1 MGLSINSREFITAS
15 KVISYLRSIQHPSNT
30 IYVPAIFARHIASQ
44 RTSLANNRA
53 MFNQIKLLTTPNTTT
68 DLSTP
73 DPIVVPV
80 GLKVVSSQVCPD
92 TPSHFGATFNS
103 PFASDWR
110 DAHFQNYN
118 KMLASGTFS
127 ALILCSS
134 VPLHKTILRPRVTCK
149 VKDTSTPNQYDLYAW
164 TCADSSTQCAN
175 IDFTDSYSPVASI
188 DSLCLLLN
196 LAASE

>member
-1 MGLSINSREFITAS
+1 MLIFVIIHILVVHLLPFPCNYLI
-15 KVISYLRSIQHPSNT
+15 KVL
-30 IYVPAIFARHIASQ
+30 VWVV
-44 RTSLANNRA
+44 TSV
-53 MFNQIKLLTTPNTTT
+53 QI
-68 DLSTP
+68 D
-73 DPIVVPV
+73 II
-80 GLKVVSSQVCPD
+80 

-118 KMLASGTFS
+118 KMLASETFS
-127 ALILCSS
+127 ALILRSS
-134 VPLHKTILRPRVTCK
+134 VPSHKTILRPGVTCK

-188 DSLCLLLN
+188 DSLCSLLN
-196 LAASE
+196 LATSE